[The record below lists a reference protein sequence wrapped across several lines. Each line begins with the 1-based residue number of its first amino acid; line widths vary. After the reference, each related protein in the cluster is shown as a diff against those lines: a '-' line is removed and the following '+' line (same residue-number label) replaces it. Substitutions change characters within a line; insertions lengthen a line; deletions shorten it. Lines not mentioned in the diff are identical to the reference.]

1 MGKKNIYIYIYK
13 YKIKIGTNAYICLQ
27 ITPGTINGWAN
38 DNHQTHTR
46 KLITA
51 EHVILNRLTILF
63 EIQLVDFAICDP
75 L

>member
-1 MGKKNIYIYIYK
+1 M
-13 YKIKIGTNAYICLQ
+13 CLQ

-46 KLITA
+46 QLITA